1 MRQPYRMSHG
11 SRSGGPGMRLGPARG
26 VSKLPPVG
34 RILLL
39 AVAVAVAVS
48 VCVTL
53 GTGNAKAQPVD
64 DHGNSPSTATTLSP
78 DSAVAGRIDPGDDRD
93 VFKLDL
99 SGAPGT
105 THVWIYTTGTL
116 DTLGGLYDSNGEILV
131 GNDDT
136 TTTDGE
142 IVDTNFRIP
151 RTLAPGVYYIA
162 VFSSGDMTTGDYTLH
177 VKADDHGHFVDTA
190 TTLPLGSLAGGRIDP
205 GFDWDVFKIDLSGAS
220 GNTHVW
226 IYTTGA
232 LDTWGGLYDSNSE
245 ILTSNDDT
253 TIGGET
259 ETNFRIPRTL
269 APGVYYVGVFS
280 SDGVATGDYTLHAMA
295 DDHGHSFD
303 AATTLAL
310 GDSVSGRIAP
320 GFDRDV
326 FKLDLSGTSGAIDV
340 WIYTTGG
347 LDTRGWLYDST
358 GLLLAFSEDGLI
370 EGRETNFSL
379 RRNLPDGVYYISIR
393 SWLTADSDYS
403 IGNYTL
409 HTEAVTDP
417 GSATG
422 TATTL
427 NLDSP
432 TPGMIGTASDSDYF
446 RLVLADSKNLV
457 IYALS
462 SGLYYRTPDLLG
474 RYRAPLYGDV
484 FDDAGT
490 EISVNVFDENIGF
503 RIEDYFNAGVYHI
516 KLTAPASDTTY
527 PVPYTIHAYEDTDY
541 ANFIDDCEAATTAL
555 NNPQINDPLY
565 GCQWHLRNQEQGG
578 EDINV
583 EAVWAEGINGEGVNV
598 AVVDDTMDYSHEDL
612 AGNIGST
619 LNHDYGG
626 RNGAFRPYEHHG
638 TAVAGVIA
646 ARDNGIGVRGVA
658 PRATVYGYN
667 FLTLAAQQRLVQD
680 INRANAMARNR
691 VVTAVSNNSWGPTD
705 GPWLG
710 QANRLWEL
718 AVDSGVRE
726 GYDGKGV
733 FYVFAAGN
741 GGSGHLENPD
751 GTPVGGHFDNVRD
764 RGDNSNLDELANY
777 YAVTA
782 VCSVNDQ
789 GNRSVYSEKGA
800 NLWVCAPSKDGWEQ
814 ERRERRGIVT
824 TENSDRYSKDFG
836 GTSAAAPIVSGV
848 AALLRDANP
857 GLTWRDLKLIMAA
870 SARKNDAANSGWED
884 GARKY
889 GAGSATDRYHFNHE
903 YGFGVVDAKAAVDLA
918 KGWTNVPP
926 MLSASAVSQAA
937 VTIRPPLGSTPRTVT
952 TTLTMNTGIRFS
964 EFVEINTD
972 FGHASFRDMDIELV
986 SPSGAVSKLAV
997 PFNTRYYH
1005 TDDVCIA
1012 PDSSEVLCSYLV
1024 RLNGEFRFGSARHL
1038 GEDPNGVWT
1047 LRLTDHFPTYGGI
1060 LRSWSIK
1067 VYGHVSRPGAPAI
1080 TTPITAGAGSLTLAW
1095 GAPDETGGPAII
1107 AYDLRYIESAASDK
1121 SDANWIVA
1129 EDVWTGSGLLEHTL
1143 TGLTNGVQYDVQ
1155 VRAVSSAID
1164 GVWSATATGT
1174 PATTEGAPSVTV
1186 TRNAAAPVRTGT
1198 PIPVTATFS
1207 EPVFG
1212 FAAEDISVANG
1223 AVGNFTGSDGDT
1235 VYPFDV
1241 TPNAIGAVTVDIAAG
1256 VTEDADG
1263 NGNAA
1268 SPQLSLGI
1276 PYDDNGDGKISKDEV
1291 IAAIID
1297 YFAGRITKEDAIT
1310 LIILFFAG

>member
-1 MRQPYRMSHG
+1 M
-11 SRSGGPGMRLGPARG
+11 
-26 VSKLPPVG
+26 
-34 RILLL
+34 
-39 AVAVAVAVS
+39 
-48 VCVTL
+48 
-53 GTGNAKAQPVD
+53 
-64 DHGNSPSTATTLSP
+64 
-78 DSAVAGRIDPGDDRD
+78 ID
-93 VFKLDL
+93 
-99 SGAPGT
+99 
-105 THVWIYTTGTL
+105 
-116 DTLGGLYDSNGEILV
+116 
-131 GNDDT
+131 
-136 TTTDGE
+136 
-142 IVDTNFRIP
+142 
-151 RTLAPGVYYIA
+151 
-162 VFSSGDMTTGDYTLH
+162 
-177 VKADDHGHFVDTA
+177 
-190 TTLPLGSLAGGRIDP
+190 
-205 GFDWDVFKIDLSGAS
+205 
-220 GNTHVW
+220 
-226 IYTTGA
+226 
-232 LDTWGGLYDSNSE
+232 
-245 ILTSNDDT
+245 
-253 TIGGET
+253 
-259 ETNFRIPRTL
+259 
-269 APGVYYVGVFS
+269 
-280 SDGVATGDYTLHAMA
+280 
-295 DDHGHSFD
+295 
-303 AATTLAL
+303 
-310 GDSVSGRIAP
+310 
-320 GFDRDV
+320 
-326 FKLDLSGTSGAIDV
+326 
-340 WIYTTGG
+340 
-347 LDTRGWLYDST
+347 
-358 GLLLAFSEDGLI
+358 
-370 EGRETNFSL
+370 
-379 RRNLPDGVYYISIR
+379 
-393 SWLTADSDYS
+393 
-403 IGNYTL
+403 
-409 HTEAVTDP
+409 
-417 GSATG
+417 
-422 TATTL
+422 
-427 NLDSP
+427 
-432 TPGMIGTASDSDYF
+432 TASDSDYF
-446 RLVLADSKNLV
+446 RLVLAEPSNLV
-457 IYALS
+457 VQAL
-462 SGLYYRTPDLLG
+462 GLVQLDGNRRLL
-474 RYRAPLYGDV
+474 PLGSLDV
-484 FDDAGT
+484 DVLNSNGET
-490 EISVNVFDENIGF
+490 IGVNVYPIRYDGVKLTRAVSRHGF
-503 RIEDYFNAGVYHI
+503 RIEDHFDTGAYYI
-516 KLTAPASDTTY
+516 KVTAPASDTTY
-527 PVPYTIHAYEDTDY
+527 QMPYTIHAYEDTDY
-541 ANFIDDCEAATTAL
+541 ANFIDDCEAETNSL
-555 NNPQINDPLY
+555 NDPQINDSLY

-583 EAVWAEGINGEGVNV
+583 EPVWAEGINGEGVNI
-598 AVVDDTMDYSHEDL
+598 AVVDDGLYFTHEDL
-612 AGNIGST
+612 VANVNT
-619 LNHDYGG
+619 DLNHNYQTSGRDIYGP
-626 RNGAFRPYEHHG
+626 FEHHG
-638 TAVAGVIA
+638 TNVAGVIA
-646 ARDNGIGVRGVA
+646 GRDNGAGVRGVA
-658 PRATVYGYN
+658 PRATIYGYN
-667 FLTLAAQQRLVQD
+667 YLAGDWQQFED
-680 INRANAMARNR
+680 INQADAMARNR
-691 VVTAVSNNSWGPTD
+691 VVTAVSNNSWGYSS
-705 GPWLG
+705 GPWLS

-718 AVDSGVRE
+718 AVDSGIRE

-733 FYVFAAGN
+733 FYVFSGGN
-741 GGSGHLENPD
+741 DGMGHRENPD
-751 GTPVGGHFDNVRD
+751 GTPIGGHFDNVRN
-764 RGDNSNLDELANY
+764 RGDDSNLDELANY
-777 YAVTA
+777 YAVTT
-782 VCSVNDQ
+782 VCAVNDE
-789 GNRSVYSEKGA
+789 GARSVYSEKGA